1 MKQFFTAILMIVSVA
16 LVQAQIETPAAS
28 PKAMTMQT
36 VGLTDIT
43 VEYSRPAVK
52 GRTIF
57 AADGL
62 VPYGKVWRTGANAV
76 TKMSTD
82 GPINVAGADL
92 AAGDYAILTM
102 PGEKD
107 WNVHFYTYD
116 TWRWSNYLEVEPAA
130 VVTVK
135 SMKSPAMIE
144 NFTIEFTHLDG
155 GNAHMEVKWA
165 NTMVALPITTPV
177 DDVVMKQ
184 IDKVMAG
191 PTPGDYYS
199 AASYYHT
206 SGKDLNKALEM
217 ITVATDVAEPKYWQ
231 VRRKALILAD
241 LGKTKDAIKTATMS
255 KELAMKAGNDDYV
268 RLNENSISEWSKM

>member
-1 MKQFFTAILMIVSVA
+1 MKQVLTVLFAVLSIGL
-16 LVQAQIETPAAS
+16 LQAQIETPAAS

-57 AADGL
+57 AEDGL

-76 TKMSTD
+76 TKVTTT
-82 GPINVAGADL
+82 GPVSIGGADL
-92 AAGDYAILTM
+92 EAGEYAVLSM
-102 PGEKD
+102 PGATS
-107 WNVHFYTYD
+107 WNVHFYPYD
-116 TWRWSNYLEVEPAA
+116 SWSWSSYVEEEPAA
-130 VVTVK
+130 VVTVTPK
-135 SMKSPAMIE
+135 KTASTVE
-144 NFTIEFTHLDG
+144 NFTIEFSHMDG
-155 GNAHMEVKWA
+155 GDAHMVIKWA
-165 NTMVALPITTPV
+165 NTMVALPITTNV

-199 AASYYHT
+199 AASYYHS

-217 ITVATDVAEPKYWQ
+217 IQVATNVDEPKFWQ
-231 VRRKALILAD
+231 VRREALILAD
-241 LGKTKDAIKTATMS
+241 LGKTKEAIKTAMKS
-255 KELAMKAGNDDYV
+255 KELAMAAGNDDYV
-268 RLNENSISEWSKM
+268 RLNEQSIAEWSK

>member
-1 MKQFFTAILMIVSVA
+1 MKQFFTALLMIVSVA
-16 LVQAQIETPAAS
+16 MIQAQIETPAAS

-57 AADGL
+57 GTDGL

-76 TKMSTD
+76 TKLTTD
-82 GPINVAGADL
+82 GPINVAGTDL

-116 TWRWSNYLEVEPAA
+116 TWRWSSYLEMEPAA
-130 VVTVK
+130 VVSVK
-135 SMKSPAMIE
+135 SSKSPAMIE

-155 GNAHMEVKWA
+155 GSAHMEIKWA
-165 NTMVALPITTPV
+165 NTMVAVPITTPV

-184 IDKVMAG
+184 IEKVMAG

-217 ITVATDVAEPKYWQ
+217 ITVATDVDEPKFWQ

-241 LGKTKDAIKTATMS
+241 LGKTKEAIKTAEMS

-268 RLNENSISEWSKM
+268 RLNEKSIAEWSKM

>member
-1 MKQFFTAILMIVSVA
+1 
-16 LVQAQIETPAAS
+16 
-28 PKAMTMQT
+28 
-36 VGLTDIT
+36 
-43 VEYSRPAVK
+43 
-52 GRTIF
+52 
-57 AADGL
+57 
-62 VPYGKVWRTGANAV
+62 
-76 TKMSTD
+76 
-82 GPINVAGADL
+82 
-92 AAGDYAILTM
+92 
-102 PGEKD
+102 
-107 WNVHFYTYD
+107 
-116 TWRWSNYLEVEPAA
+116 
-130 VVTVK
+130 
-135 SMKSPAMIE
+135 MIE